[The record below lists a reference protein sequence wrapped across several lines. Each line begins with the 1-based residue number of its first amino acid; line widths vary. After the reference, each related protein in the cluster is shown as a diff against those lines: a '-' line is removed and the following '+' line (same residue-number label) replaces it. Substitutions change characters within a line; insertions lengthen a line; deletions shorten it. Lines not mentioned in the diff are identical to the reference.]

1 MSLYYISNVRETII
15 NNNIRK
21 VLKQMELHNIHST
34 KQMTAN
40 ELSKGKGIDIADKD
54 IAAFVKTSYKLKPKD
69 LFMGELTWKFAVRNV
84 LRAENILLVGP
95 AGSAK
100 TMAAHCL
107 VKSLD
112 RPFFNIPL
120 GSTQDPRSSLI
131 GNTHYNKERG
141 TYFAES
147 FFVNAIRTPNAV
159 VLLDELSRAHPE
171 AWNILMPV
179 LDKTQRYLRLEE
191 KEDGATVPVA
201 PGVSFIATANIG
213 NEYTST
219 RVLDR
224 ALIDRFTIVE
234 VATLDTKQEADL
246 LKLKYPNVDDKLL
259 KNIAEIS
266 VQTRKEAKNENSV
279 LQTSIS
285 TRASVNI
292 AGLLNDGFNLE
303 EAAEVAIYPFFSAE
317 GGADSERT
325 YIKQLVQKYCG
336 KKPSESKDKLF
347 SDDDIKNATK

>member
-1 MSLYYISNVRETII
+1 MKREENGT
-15 NNNIRK
+15 
-21 VLKQMELHNIHST
+21 VELT
-34 KQMTAN
+34 KIQG
-40 ELSKGKGIDIADKD
+40 SKGLGINIKSSDVPAFIKD
-54 IAAFVKTSYKLKPKD
+54 CYKYKPD
-69 LFMGELTWKFAVRNV
+69 TLFMEELTWKFLIRNV
-84 LRAENILLVGP
+84 IRGENILLVGP

-100 TMAAHCL
+100 TMAAHSVVDAL
-107 VKSLD
+107 K

-147 FFVNAIRTPNAV
+147 FFVQAIRTPNAV

-179 LDKTQRYLRLEE
+179 LDSTQRYLRLEE
-191 KEDGATVPVA
+191 KENGATIPVA
-201 PGVSFIATANIG
+201 EGVSFVATANVG

-234 VATLDTKQEADL
+234 IHPLD
-246 LKLKYPNVDDKLL
+246 VDNEEKLL
-259 KNIAEIS
+259 AKMSPTVDAKMIRAVAEIS
-266 VQTRKEAKNENSV
+266 TQTRSAASGEQAR
-279 LQTSIS
+279 LTSAIS
-285 TRASVNI
+285 TRVAVKT
-292 AGLLNDGFNLE
+292 AALLEDGFTLA
-303 EAAEVAIYPFFSAE
+303 EAAEVHIYPFFSAD

-325 YIKQLVQKYCG
+325 YVKQLVQKYCG
-336 KKPSESKDKLF
+336 ETPTVDAPAT
-347 SDDDIKNATK
+347 DDDVLFTEEDIRQASI